1 MDTQRFFSTF
11 VSIFFVFWLAACTA
25 VPPEAPSMP
34 QITPTHTATPPVT
47 VPSPT
52 AMPTSALICSND
64 LVFLNDLTIPDESV
78 IAPGSQLDKQW
89 LVQNTGSCNWDYRYS
104 LRLISGEALG
114 ANEQSLYP
122 ARSEAQVTLQ
132 VTFTAPSAAGSYLS
146 EWQAFDPDGIPF
158 GDSFYIIIIVQ
169 P

>member
-1 MDTQRFFSTF
+1 MF
-11 VSIFFVFWLAACTA
+11 VSIFFVFWLAGCNA
-25 VPPEAPSMP
+25 VPSETPSMP
-34 QITPTHTATPPVT
+34 QISPTHSSTPPVPT
-47 VPSPT
+47 TSPT
-52 AMPTSALICSND
+52 VLPTSVLICSND
-64 LVFLNDLTIPDESV
+64 LKFLYDLTIPDESA
-78 IAPGSQLDKQW
+78 IAPGSRLDKQW
-89 LVQNTGSCNWDYRYS
+89 LVQNTGSCNWDSSYS

-122 ARSEAQVTLQ
+122 ARSGAQVPLQ
-132 VTFTAPSAAGSYLS
+132 VNFTAPSEAGSYIS